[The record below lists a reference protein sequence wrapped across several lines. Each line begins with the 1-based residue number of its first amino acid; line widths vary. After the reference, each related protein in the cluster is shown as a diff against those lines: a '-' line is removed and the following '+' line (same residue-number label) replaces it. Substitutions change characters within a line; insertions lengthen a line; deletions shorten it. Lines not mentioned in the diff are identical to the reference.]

1 MKKLNEKKAKL
12 KSDLNTTKK
21 ALATAKNKIS
31 ELEKQNISQDGKIL
45 AYKDKQD
52 NFKRIKSENED
63 FKNGFIEMESVNT
76 KLSQEVKTLKLENTD
91 YQRIKKEYGI
101 TQALL
106 DKSNAKLKKK
116 TDEIVS
122 MKKKSS
128 SLLELQR
135 ELSDLKSKNSKLTT
149 QLNALNSK
157 HEKLENNEK
166 SFLNSLAKYSTQNKN
181 LNKSLNT
188 AQLTNESLK
197 NKFDKLEELSSKYE
211 VIEKRNKFL
220 ENQYNIVSEQ
230 NNEQK
235 LIASQFAESFQLEKQ
250 KNKQLHNEIL
260 SLYSEE
266 EASENSKSVVYRVQL
281 GIFDELIDVEGIE
294 NLTTIHTQVQQ
305 IIYIAGKFDNFS
317 SARGYLLEMSKKG
330 FKDAFIVKF

>member
-1 MKKLNEKKAKL
+1 MKKIINLLLRLSLCLNSYTQTSQL
-12 KSDLNTTKK
+12 KSF
-21 ALATAKNKIS
+21 
-31 ELEKQNISQDGKIL
+31 
-45 AYKDKQD
+45 DKEI
-52 NFKRIKSENED
+52 FKED
-63 FKNGFIEMESVNT
+63 FNSKNAPFHINSDKDNYMIIDDGDLFINRTNPS
-76 KLSQEVKTLKLENTD
+76 LA
-91 YQRIKKEYGI
+91 
-101 TQALL
+101 QA
-106 DKSNAKLKKK
+106 
-116 TDEIVS
+116 VF
-122 MKKKSS
+122 
-128 SLLELQR
+128 
-135 ELSDLKSKNSKLTT
+135 SKNSIETT
-149 QLNALNSK
+149 AYRLK
-157 HEKLENNEK
+157 
-166 SFLNSLAKYSTQNKN
+166 
-181 LNKSLNT
+181 T

-220 ENQYNIVSEQ
+220 ENQYNIVSDQ

-294 NLTTIHTQVQQ
+294 NLTTIHTQAQQ

>member
-1 MKKLNEKKAKL
+1 MKKIINLLLGLSLCLNSYTQTSQL
-12 KSDLNTTKK
+12 KSF
-21 ALATAKNKIS
+21 
-31 ELEKQNISQDGKIL
+31 
-45 AYKDKQD
+45 DKEI
-52 NFKRIKSENED
+52 FKED
-63 FKNGFIEMESVNT
+63 F
-76 KLSQEVKTLKLENTD
+76 
-91 YQRIKKEYGI
+91 
-101 TQALL
+101 
-106 DKSNAKLKKK
+106 
-116 TDEIVS
+116 
-122 MKKKSS
+122 
-128 SLLELQR
+128 
-135 ELSDLKSKNSKLTT
+135 
-149 QLNALNSK
+149 NSK

-166 SFLNSLAKYSTQNKN
+166 SILNSLGKYSTQNKN

-266 EASENSKSVVYRVQL
+266 GAS
-281 GIFDELIDVEGIE
+281 
-294 NLTTIHTQVQQ
+294 
-305 IIYIAGKFDNFS
+305 KF
-317 SARGYLLEMSKKG
+317 KKCG
-330 FKDAFIVKF
+330 L